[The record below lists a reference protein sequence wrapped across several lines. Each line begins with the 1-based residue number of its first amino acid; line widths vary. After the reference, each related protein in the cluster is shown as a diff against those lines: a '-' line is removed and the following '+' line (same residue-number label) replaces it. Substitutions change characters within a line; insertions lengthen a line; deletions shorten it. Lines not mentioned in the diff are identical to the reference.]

1 MTNKKHLDLRVTNI
15 TTTNIPDEHGY
26 ETYRKK
32 YSNWFNEPQKTFCK
46 QWYDVIRFRTSFSLC
61 LRVGIGP
68 KPWDSPNFSDRPIFW
83 GPPSS
88 PPNTHWPVI
97 IFHSNTAPWW
107 GLSCSWVPNLY
118 SKSNKSKFEQK
129 FPIAMLIYVGLAKG
143 TPKTESLRFP
153 SHPNSRETPHPN
165 QHGASPRGPKEI
177 CKNPSEQGVGS
188 KKSKDFAFSSIFI
201 QIFPEKSFE
210 QPHKLRQRSPNSQA
224 CVPFFRPKRMPP
236 HGIRPGST
244 HSREACLLYMVNHSK
259 SLYKSI

>member
-1 MTNKKHLDLRVTNI
+1 MGMKPTKKSTVTGLTNLKRHFVNSDMMWSGLEHHLANLASVSEWGSAPNHG
-15 TTTNIPDEHGY
+15 IP
-26 ETYRKK
+26 
-32 YSNWFNEPQKTFCK
+32 
-46 QWYDVIRFRTSFSLC
+46 
-61 LRVGIGP
+61 
-68 KPWDSPNFSDRPIFW
+68 PIFW
-83 GPPSS
+83 GLPNS

-177 CKNPSEQGVGS
+177 CKDPSEQGVGS
-188 KKSKDFAFSSIFI
+188 KKSKVSFFHQVSS
-201 QIFPEKSFE
+201 IFPEKSLE
-210 QPHKLRQRSPNSQA
+210 QPHRLRQRSPNSQA
-224 CVPFFRPKRMPP
+224 CVPFFRPKRMPL
-236 HGIRPGST
+236 HGIRPGSS
-244 HSREACLLYMVNHSK
+244 HSREAHDVHGK
-259 SLYKSI
+259 SF